1 MIKEYGIILAD
12 DHALMREGIKNLINT
27 TKGLQVI
34 GEVSDGMELLKLMK
48 KTKPDM
54 VLLDISMPG
63 QRGIEAA
70 KEIRDRYPDVDILF
84 LTMHK
89 SSEFLSM
96 ALEVGAK
103 GYLLKEDSGTELL
116 QAIQEIRNG
125 RSYLSPRLSQEFS
138 TGIIDICRGDR
149 KAATN
154 HLTHRERQILKL
166 IAEGSTD
173 RQISDLLFI
182 SLRTAQRHRFNIR
195 TKLNLKRTADLV
207 KYAIAEGYT
216 ANSV

>member
-12 DHALMREGIKNLINT
+12 DHALMREGIRNLINAT
-27 TKGLQVI
+27 RGLQVI
-34 GEVSDGMELLKLMK
+34 AEVSDGIKLLITMK
-48 KTKPDM
+48 KTRPDM
-54 VLLDISMPG
+54 VILDISMPG

-70 KEIRDRYPDVDILF
+70 KEIRDRYPEVDILF

-103 GYLLKEDSGTELL
+103 GYLLKEDTGTQLL

-125 RSYLSPRLSQEFS
+125 RSYLSPKLSQEFS
-138 TGIIDICRGDR
+138 TEMIDICRGDR
-149 KAATN
+149 KAGTN

-166 IAEGSTD
+166 ISEGKTD
-173 RQISDLLFI
+173 RQISALLFI

>member
-1 MIKEYGIILAD
+1 
-12 DHALMREGIKNLINT
+12 
-27 TKGLQVI
+27 
-34 GEVSDGMELLKLMK
+34 MELLKLMK
-48 KTKPDM
+48 KIKPDM
-54 VLLDISMPG
+54 VILDISMPG

-70 KEIRDRYPDVDILF
+70 KEIRDRYPEVNILF

-103 GYLLKEDSGTELL
+103 GYLLKEDTGPQLL

-125 RSYLSPRLSQEFS
+125 RSYLSPKLSQEFS
-138 TGIIDICRGDR
+138 TEMIDICRGER
-149 KAATN
+149 KTATN

-166 IAEGSTD
+166 IAEGNTD

-195 TKLNLKRTADLV
+195 TKLSLKRTADLV

>member
-1 MIKEYGIILAD
+1 MIKEYDIILAD
-12 DHALMREGIKNLINT
+12 DHALMREGIKNLINA
-27 TKGLQVI
+27 TKGIQVI
-34 GEVSDGMELLKLMK
+34 GEVSDGMDLLKLMK

-54 VLLDISMPG
+54 VILDISMPG

-70 KEIRDRYPDVDILF
+70 KEIRDRYPEVDILF

-103 GYLLKEDSGTELL
+103 GYLLKEDTGHQLL

-125 RSYLSPRLSQEFS
+125 RSYLSPKLSQEFS
-138 TGIIDICRGDR
+138 TEMIDICRGER
-149 KAATN
+149 KAGAN

-166 IAEGSTD
+166 IAEGKTD

>member
-1 MIKEYGIILAD
+1 MIKEYGIVLAD
-12 DHALMREGIKNLINT
+12 DHALMREGIKNMINAT
-27 TKGLQVI
+27 RGLQVI
-34 GEVSDGMELLKLMK
+34 GEASDGMELLKLMK
-48 KTKPDM
+48 RTTPDM
-54 VLLDISMPG
+54 VILDISMPG

-70 KEIRDRYPDVDILF
+70 KEILDRYPEVDILF

-103 GYLLKEDSGTELL
+103 GYLLKEDTGPQLL

-125 RSYLSPRLSQEFS
+125 RSYLSPKLSQEFS
-138 TGIIDICRGDR
+138 TEMIDICRGDR
-149 KAATN
+149 KASAN

-166 IAEGSTD
+166 IAEGNTD

-207 KYAIAEGYT
+207 KYAISEGYT

>member
-1 MIKEYGIILAD
+1 MKEYDIILAD
-12 DHALMREGIKNLINT
+12 DHTLMREGIRNLINS

-34 GEVSDGMELLKLMK
+34 AEASDGMELLKLMK

-54 VLLDISMPG
+54 VILDISMPG

-70 KEIRDRYPDVDILF
+70 KEIRDRYPEVDVLF

-96 ALEVGAK
+96 ALEIGAK
-103 GYLLKEDSGTELL
+103 GYLLKEDTGHQLL
-116 QAIQEIRNG
+116 QAIKEIRNG
-125 RSYLSPRLSQEFS
+125 RSYLSPKLSQEFS
-138 TGIIDICRGDR
+138 TEMIDICRGER

-166 IAEGSTD
+166 IAEGKTD
-173 RQISDLLFI
+173 RQISEMLFI

>member
-1 MIKEYGIILAD
+1 MKEYSIILAD
-12 DHALMREGIKNLINT
+12 DHALMREGIRNLINA
-27 TKGLQVI
+27 TKGLRVI
-34 GEVSDGMELLKLMK
+34 VEVSDGMELLQLMK

-54 VLLDISMPG
+54 VILDISMPG

-70 KEIRDRYPDVDILF
+70 KEIRDRYPEVHVLF

-103 GYLLKEDSGTELL
+103 GYLLKEDTGHQLL

-125 RSYLSPRLSQEFS
+125 RTYLSPRLSQEFP
-138 TGIIDICRGDR
+138 TEMIDICRGER
-149 KAATN
+149 KAGPS

-166 IAEGSTD
+166 IAEGNTD
-173 RQISDLLFI
+173 REISQMLFI

-195 TKLNLKRTADLV
+195 TKLNLKHTADLV
-207 KYAIAEGYT
+207 KYAITEGYT
-216 ANSV
+216 SNSV

>member
-12 DHALMREGIKNLINT
+12 DHALMREGIRNLINA

-48 KTKPDM
+48 KTRPDM
-54 VLLDISMPG
+54 VILDISMPG

-70 KEIRDRYPDVDILF
+70 KEIRDRYPEVEILF

-103 GYLLKEDSGTELL
+103 GYLLKEDTGPQLL

-125 RSYLSPRLSQEFS
+125 RSYLSPKLSQEFS
-138 TGIIDICRGDR
+138 TEMIDICRGDR
-149 KAATN
+149 KPATN
-154 HLTHRERQILKL
+154 SLTHRERQILKL
-166 IAEGSTD
+166 IAEGNTD

-207 KYAIAEGYT
+207 KYAISEGYT

>member
-1 MIKEYGIILAD
+1 MKEYHVILAD
-12 DHALMREGIKNLINT
+12 DHALMREGIRNLING

-34 GEVSDGMELLKLMK
+34 GEASDGMELLKLLK
-48 KTKPDM
+48 KKLPDM
-54 VLLDISMPG
+54 VILDISMPG

-70 KEIRDRYPDVDILF
+70 KEIRDRYPDVAILF

-89 SSEFLSM
+89 SSDFLSM

-103 GYLLKEDSGTELL
+103 GYLLKEDTGPQLL
-116 QAIQEIRNG
+116 QAIEEIRNG
-125 RSYLSPRLSQEFS
+125 RTYLSPKLTQAFP
-138 TGIIDICRGDR
+138 TAILDICRGER
-149 KAATN
+149 KTPSQQ
-154 HLTHRERQILKL
+154 LTHRERQVLKL
-166 IAEGSTD
+166 IAEGKTD
-173 RQISDLLFI
+173 RQISELLFI

-195 TKLNLKRTADLV
+195 TKLELKRTADLV